1 MKRALLALMT
11 ILLLTGCVHA
21 LADGGEPLYA
31 IKPLQTFDS
40 RVKLRDKPSRG
51 GSILGQYYAGT
62 PVTILS
68 ESDGWAEVRIGSQ
81 TGYMMR
87 EFLEV
92 TPYPEPTL
100 GYLYLPES
108 DGLITFT
115 GLDGTELRRLEPDDI
130 MVLGTVGDHLLHVAT
145 DNFGD
150 RVDGYVASWR
160 VCWTENFSTLTVTAD
175 SPSQLINL
183 REAPS
188 MDAPVLA
195 RMFPGAVGY
204 RLFDSH
210 TAEDGWT
217 WISFDGAAGY
227 IRDDF
232 LTSSYG
238 ADYVP
243 PTAMLKDTT
252 AIVTGCEYWG
262 SINQCD
268 ALWILG
274 TAGNP
279 RTPLYLCRV
288 GGWRDENTYV
298 TAACYVQQSEVE
310 AFAQESVPTAGYV
323 VRATCLYNGLLQ
335 PEPSMPLSMGTKVAI
350 LGCCDAQGNSIGL
363 GGVYG
368 SYVSDGAAYLQVE
381 VVGVDGIGTIGYL
394 PIEEVRFDIRLV
406 LPSLWTNG

>member
-11 ILLLTGCVHA
+11 ILLLAGCVHA
-21 LADGGEPLYA
+21 LADGSEQLYA

-87 EFLEV
+87 EFLEAN
-92 TPYPEPTL
+92 PYPEPTL

-130 MVLGTVGDHLLHVAT
+130 MVYGTVGDHLLHVAT

-150 RVDGYVASWR
+150 RVDGYVASWH

-188 MDAPVLA
+188 MDAPVRA

-262 SINQCD
+262 SINQSD

-298 TAACYVQQSEVE
+298 IAACYVQQSEVE